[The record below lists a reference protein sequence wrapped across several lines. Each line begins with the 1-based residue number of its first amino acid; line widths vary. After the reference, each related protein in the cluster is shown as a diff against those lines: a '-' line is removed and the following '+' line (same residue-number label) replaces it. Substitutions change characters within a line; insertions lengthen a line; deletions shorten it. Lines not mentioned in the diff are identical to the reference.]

1 MSRPHADARAH
12 PQRSPTRA
20 IVLLGL
26 WCCAAALWV
35 VSPLFPL
42 RALREL
48 QGATGG
54 WLSVTL
60 ITAVGLGVVQ
70 LALVFGPGRQTP
82 RDVGWRPRTIVPA
95 IVGTVALWALMHAGT
110 LAWSLAHGTALTPA
124 PAWASGAGVALGP
137 LLAQLL
143 GVALVEETVFR
154 GYLWPQVVL
163 RLRRVASARTAWVSG
178 LLLSQALFAALHIPV
193 LLSRGLDGSA
203 VASSLLMLL
212 FVGLVFACVY
222 AATGNLWLAV
232 GGHALGNTPTLLVTP
247 QGPHPT
253 MWLLA
258 GLLAIIAV
266 AWTRRVRAAKRA
278 GPAAWIRPPAHG
290 NASGSAQLQRQV

>member
-1 MSRPHADARAH
+1 M
-12 PQRSPTRA
+12 
-20 IVLLGL
+20 VLLGL
-26 WCCAAALWV
+26 WCCTAALWV
-35 VSPLFPL
+35 ASPLFPL
-42 RALREL
+42 HALREL

-60 ITAVGLGVVQ
+60 TTAVGLGVVQ
-70 LALVFGPGRQTP
+70 LAIVFGPGRQTP
-82 RDVGWRPRTIVPA
+82 LDVGWRPRAIVPA
-95 IVGTVALWALMHAGT
+95 LISTVALWALMHAGT
-110 LAWSLAHGTALTPA
+110 LAWSLANGTALTPA
-124 PAWASGAGVALGP
+124 PAWAAGAGVALGP
-137 LLAQLL
+137 VLAQLL

-163 RLRRVASARTAWVSG
+163 RLRSVASARIAWVLG
-178 LLLSQALFAALHIPV
+178 LLLSQAWFAALHVPV

-203 VASSLLMLL
+203 LASTLLMLL

-258 GLLAIIAV
+258 GLLAIVAV
-266 AWTRRVRAAKRA
+266 AWTRRVRAAMRSGQSA
-278 GPAAWIRPPAHG
+278 WMPDAARGA
-290 NASGSAQLQRQV
+290 A